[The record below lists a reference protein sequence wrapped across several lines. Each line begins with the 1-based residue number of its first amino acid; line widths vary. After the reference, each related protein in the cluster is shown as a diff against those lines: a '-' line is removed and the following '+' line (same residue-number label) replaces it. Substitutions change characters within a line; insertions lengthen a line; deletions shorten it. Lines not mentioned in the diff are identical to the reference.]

1 MKNNYGYDIQ
11 NGLNWKRY
19 VGCVK
24 IHLGSGISVYVGHK
38 EEPWPL
44 TGVK

>member
-11 NGLNWKRY
+11 NGLNLKRY